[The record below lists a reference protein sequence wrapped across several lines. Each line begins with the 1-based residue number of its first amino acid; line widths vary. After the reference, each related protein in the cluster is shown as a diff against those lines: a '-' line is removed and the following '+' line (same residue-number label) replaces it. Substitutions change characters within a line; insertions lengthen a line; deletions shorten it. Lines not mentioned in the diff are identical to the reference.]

1 MLNMKAVIFDLDG
14 TLIDSLPDVIES
26 LNTVLERA
34 GRRRIT
40 KNEARAMIGGGAEPL
55 IQQAFSLTGNEVNPA
70 EVKRFVEEFLQEYS
84 ENPAT
89 KTRLFED
96 VRYVLKKFI
105 DDGLKL
111 GICTNKPHAMA
122 HRVMN
127 ELNLTKYFDSC
138 VGKGLLPFSKPD
150 QRHYEHVVNEIGVS
164 KGETTYVG
172 DSETDV
178 QTARNAGV
186 PVVLVSFGYSR
197 APAHILGADFVINRF
212 SELPE
217 TLLKIPVRIK

>member
-1 MLNMKAVIFDLDG
+1 MKAVIFDLDG
-14 TLIDSLPDVIES
+14 TLIDSLPDVLDS
-26 LNTVLERA
+26 LNTVLETA

-40 KNEARAMIGGGAEPL
+40 NLEARAMIGGGAEPL
-55 IQQAFSLTGNEVNPA
+55 IEQAFSLTGNDLNAA
-70 EVKRFVEEFLQEYS
+70 EVTRFVEEFLQKYN
-84 ENPAT
+84 ENPAK
-89 KTRLFED
+89 KTTLFKD
-96 VRYVLKKFI
+96 VRYVLKQFI
-105 DDGLKL
+105 EDGLKL

-122 HRVMN
+122 HRVMD

-138 VGKGLLPFSKPD
+138 IGNGLLPFSKPD

-164 KGETTYVG
+164 KGQTTYVG

-186 PVVLVSFGYSR
+186 PVVLVNFGYSR
-197 APAHILGADFVINRF
+197 TPAHILGADFVINNF

-217 TLLKIPVRIK
+217 TLLKIRQSIE